1 MKEFRTKLLLMA
13 AVAATSLVMHTLY
26 TRYQQRRVKHNRM
39 LQDIAEEGYETA
51 GDILYP
57 NQGGGRMQYG
67 PVLPNS

>member
-26 TRYQQRRVKHNRM
+26 TRYQQRRV
-39 LQDIAEEGYETA
+39 
-51 GDILYP
+51 
-57 NQGGGRMQYG
+57 MQYG